1 MPILGRLISGRC
13 IYARKGKA
21 RHRLTIETT
30 VKCLSGLILLAAL
43 SFILTSPTH
52 THAGAGRINSSD
64 GTMDFEVNFRFPPT
78 AAQITQVK
86 NALTDA
92 NAIIC
97 DATDGQIRFG
107 NVRLTGGAADE
118 DKAAIWILPETGRS
132 GLSFFSNG
140 SALTTL
146 GYHIVLYSN
155 AINGGVI
162 AHELGHHAFGLG
174 EQYDEQRRFGGTC
187 GIGRGFEIAAID
199 DRNNSIMQQSPNANE
214 MSVASNHDLVRG
226 DNVLCPG
233 GPATSLAVDAR
244 LDAAAA
250 VTAFDGTSFTTA
262 QNTSALTSGNI
273 EIFDSMGGLPAHN
286 LKLYFSRT
294 GPNAW
299 TLRFG
304 IDDGDITGGTNGNL
318 RILGLVNLTFNSNGS
333 LASLSP
339 AIPTVPINN
348 LRNGAANILLNL
360 DLGTVNGFD
369 GIREGGG
376 AAAITSTTAD
386 GFPICPAADCAQ
398 RWRTTTQRFEVSDQT
413 LLHGKSDWET
423 LKENYS
429 FVTVPAGLPVAA
441 PPADCGNHLNFI
453 EDVVGSDQVMMFIDR
468 SGSMSAPISSGAT
481 STRLDFAK
489 AAARAFVDL
498 QAGRGAQVGLV
509 SFEAT
514 PRLDR
519 AIVDLNAADAGPF
532 KTLIDGLSA
541 GGNTAI
547 GRAFTAS
554 TFAFQSVQANNRTRT
569 AFLLSDLENNTGED
583 PATAAQPLKDMGV
596 RFFTVPVGASA
607 DRASFSALAASTGG
621 TMFDAPSGNELPA
634 IYAELFA
641 RFRGEALA
649 LPRTESAVGGQII
662 IKHHSSRATKSALSV
677 QPQLPQQQEFSIPVE
692 GGGERLNV
700 FLSARNLD
708 ATTWNPGFRLIGPR
722 GEVITDLDTSVV
734 RDRYYRLVKIN
745 TPSPGTWKLQVF
757 SRSGVDQLSF
767 VLAHVENPNP
777 DLFIDA
783 RPRVATPAQPVSIS
797 AAISFGADLE
807 GPISVTGTVRRPD
820 GSVIPVTFQ
829 LDQRTRNYSASF
841 NSFAGRGIYQ
851 VNATAAVSQGARP
864 LRGEPIFSGPD
875 QPAIDV
881 KPFTRTAR
889 TAFFLDDPNQPP
901 CLGNDCDN
909 DGIPNGDE
917 GSGDLDNDGLPNAR
931 DDDADGD
938 DVPDPLE
945 GTGDTDGDGKPD
957 FLDTDSDND
966 GIPDGQ
972 DPDRTHPSAE
982 GRGLWLSFHLGHNF
996 PLGSFRKTYNSGPSV
1011 TADLEYQFR
1020 RNLSLY
1026 GMLGYHYFNDKDNIG
1041 PDLTYTNLSLNLR
1054 AYFPVSSWRGFVQ
1067 GGPGFYHPNFGPN
1080 KFGFNIGTGLDF
1092 PINPKLEIELGTDLH
1107 FIDPGGR
1114 NRVFVDPKLG
1124 IKFRF

>member
-1 MPILGRLISGRC
+1 MQRLISLTSC
-13 IYARKGKA
+13 LN
-21 RHRLTIETT
+21 RHRRTAGTT
-30 VKCLSGLILLAAL
+30 VKCLLILALFAGLAFL
-43 SFILTSPTH
+43 LTLPRH
-52 THAGAGRINSSD
+52 VRAGEGRMNAAT

-78 AAQITQVK
+78 TAQITQVR

-107 NVRLTGGAADE
+107 TVRLTGGAADE

-132 GLSFFSNG
+132 GLSYFANG

-146 GYHIVLYSN
+146 GYHINLFSN

-174 EQYDEQRRFGGTC
+174 EQYDEQRRGGAC
-187 GIGRGFEIAAID
+187 GIGRGFEIAAIND
-199 DRNNSIMQQSPNANE
+199 QNNSIMQQSPNANE
-214 MSVASNHDLVRG
+214 MSVASNHDLVVG
-226 DNVLCPG
+226 DNNLCPG
-233 GPATSLAVDAR
+233 GPSTSLAIDAR
-244 LDAAAA
+244 LDAAAPI
-250 VTAFDGTSFTTA
+250 TAFDATNFTTA
-262 QNTSALTSGNI
+262 QNTSALSSTNNI
-273 EIFDSMGGLPAHN
+273 EIFDSIGGLPAHN

-294 GPNAW
+294 AARAW

-304 IDDGDITGGTNGNL
+304 IDNGDFTGGTDGNL
-318 RILGLVNLTFNSNGS
+318 QILGLVNLTFNADGS

-339 AIPTVPINN
+339 ATPTVALNG
-348 LRNGAANILLNL
+348 LEDGAANILLNL
-360 DLGTVNGFD
+360 DLGTISGFD

-376 AAAITSTTAD
+376 PAAITGTVPN
-386 GFPICPAADCAQ
+386 GFPICTAPDCAQ
-398 RWRTTTQRFEVSDQT
+398 RWRTTTNRFETSDQT

-423 LKENYS
+423 VNENYS

-441 PPADCGNHLNFI
+441 APANCGSSLTFV

-468 SGSMSAPISSGAT
+468 SGSMSAPIATGST

-509 SFEAT
+509 SFEAN

-519 AIVDLNAADAGPF
+519 AIIDLNAADAGPF
-532 KTLIDGLSA
+532 KTVIDGLNA

-607 DRASFSALAASTGG
+607 DRASFSALAAATGG

-641 RFRGEALA
+641 RFRGESLA
-649 LPRTESAVGGQII
+649 LPRTESAVSAVII
-662 IKHHSSRATKSALSV
+662 RHHASRTPKSAV
-677 QPQLPQQQEFSIPVE
+677 TIPPQLPQQQEFAIPVE
-692 GGGERLNV
+692 GGGQRLNV
-700 FLSARNLD
+700 FISARNLD
-708 ATTWNPGFRLIGPR
+708 ATSWNPGFRILGPG
-722 GEVITDLDTSVV
+722 GEVITDLDQSIV
-734 RDRYYRLVKIN
+734 RDRYYRLAKIN
-745 TPSPGTWKLQVF
+745 TPAPGIWRLQIF
-757 SRSGVDQLSF
+757 SRTGTEQLSF

-777 DLFIDA
+777 DFFLDA
-783 RPRVATPAQPVSIS
+783 RPRVASPATPVSIS
-797 AAISFGADLE
+797 AAVSFGADLE
-807 GPISVTGTVRRPD
+807 GPIAMTGTVRRPD
-820 GSVIPVTFQ
+820 ASVVPVTFQ
-829 LDQRTRNYSASF
+829 LDSRTRSYTANF
-841 NSFAGRGIYQ
+841 NAFAGRGIYE
-851 VNATAAVSQGARP
+851 VNATAVVSQGARP
-864 LRGEPIFSGPD
+864 LRGESIFSGPE

-889 TAFFLDDPNQPP
+889 TAFFLETPNQPP
-901 CLGNDCDN
+901 CVSNDCDN

-917 GSGDLDNDGLPNAR
+917 GSGDQDNDGLSNSR

-938 DVPDPLE
+938 DVPDPIE
-945 GTGDTDGDGKPD
+945 GTGDTDNDGRPD

-966 GIPDGQ
+966 GLPDGQ
-972 DPDRTHPSAE
+972 DPDRTHAATD
-982 GRGLWLSFHLGHNF
+982 GRGLWFSFHLGHNF
-996 PLGSFRKTYNSGPSV
+996 PLGSLRRTYNSGPSV
-1011 TADLEYQFR
+1011 TADVEYEFR

-1054 AYFPVSSWRGFVQ
+1054 GYFPVSSWRGYVQ
-1067 GGPGFYHPNFGPN
+1067 AGPGFYHPNFGPN
-1080 KFGFNIGTGLDF
+1080 KFGFNVGTGLNF
-1092 PINPKLEIELGTDLH
+1092 PVHPKLQIELGTDFH
-1107 FIDPGGR
+1107 FVDPGGN
-1114 NRVFVDPKLG
+1114 NRTFVDPKLG